1 MADFRKLFFAF
12 ALVALLLGAGTANAQ
27 FNNNSPQAFTCVANA
42 GTPVVDRV
50 EGITELVG
58 DLLLQCQGGN
68 PTPKG
73 QVVNTTDLRLS
84 LNTNI
89 TSRLLGGSGFID
101 ALLLIDEPY
110 PNDSNGTGTVTQG
123 THPGPADAVVAA
135 GIIGNITV
143 PANSPFQVLCAP
155 RTQPTNGAGS
165 TPASCNYLLGTYT
178 TGNPNTAYGG
188 ANSPYLQ
195 ANQTAQN
202 QFAGE
207 YSASTVY
214 EARSFSVSA
223 VEWDGVPIDPPGTTG
238 LRLIRLTN
246 VRANACQLGLSSTL
260 IPTQIVGFVGI
271 TGGQFFTINNPQQ
284 TLAYINQG
292 LVVSGQNT
300 QLQQCNNLNVG
311 GGGIGGNFFAGST
324 VGIAV
329 TNVNVREG
337 FAQSFKR
344 VAYSP
349 DTSISG
355 IGIAAGS
362 SFSSTGGFTSIFFYN
377 TAPQNVPG
385 LSYNTESGFQPT
397 LPNGTTQLDP
407 RLGSALFGTRILLRF
422 SNVGIGARLIVPG
435 VVPLTID
442 NGSTPAVPLP
452 PSAVAGWTG
461 GYMVLLGTSDLNG
474 NVGSLVNQFNPAGS
488 FSNSS
493 FFFSSGPFKG
503 LGAIAP
509 FNTAF
514 ETTVTAGSAAV
525 VYEVVNS
532 DPAAIEQGNIPI
544 GVAFISNTAQNIP
557 APGQAFLN
565 TSFAPTSTD
574 NTASSTDYIPRFCDQ
589 SVPRGTFNISVCQC
603 NLLFPFVT
611 QIGSLFDTGIGIANT
626 TADPYGTTPQTGPVT
641 MYFYGQTTGGGA
653 LPANLAVQK
662 TTGNVPPGQVLTWS
676 TFGGAGNFAAGLQPV
691 VGFTGYMIAIANF
704 QYCHGFA
711 FISDVGAQKLAEGYL
726 AIQLDIYNGSG
737 LNRTGITGE
746 VQGH

>member
-1 MADFRKLFFAF
+1 
-12 ALVALLLGAGTANAQ
+12 LGAGTANAQ
-27 FNNNSPQAFTCVANA
+27 NPNGQAFTCTANA
-42 GTPVVDRV
+42 GAPVIVRV
-50 EGITELVG
+50 EGITELIG
-58 DLLLQCQGGN
+58 DLLLQCTGGN
-68 PTPKG
+68 PTPRG
-73 QVVNTTDLRLS
+73 SLVPTSDLRLS

-89 TSRLLGGSGFID
+89 TSRLLAGSGFAD

-110 PNDSNGTGTVTQG
+110 PNDSNGVDANNKAGVTSG

-135 GIIGNITV
+135 GIIGNITI
-143 PANSPFQVLCAP
+143 PANSPFQTLCAS

-202 QFAGE
+202 NFAGE
-207 YSASTVY
+207 YTASTIY
-214 EARSFSVSA
+214 EARQFSVSA
-223 VEWDGVPIDPPGTTG
+223 VEWDGIPIDPPGTTG
-238 LRLIRLTN
+238 VRIVRLTN

-260 IPTQIVGFVGI
+260 IPTQIVGFIGVV
-271 TGGQFFTINNPQQ
+271 GGQFFTINNPQQ
-284 TLAYINQG
+284 TLAFINIG
-292 LVVSGQNT
+292 LVAAGQNT
-300 QLQQCNNLNVG
+300 GLQQCNNLNTG
-311 GGGIGGNFFAGST
+311 GGGIGGNFFAGSGN
-324 VGIAV
+324 GIAV

-344 VAYSP
+344 QAYSP

-355 IGIAAGS
+355 VGIAAGS
-362 SFSSTGGFTSIFFYN
+362 TFSSTGGFNSIFFYN

-385 LSYNTESGFQPT
+385 YAYNTESGFQPT

-407 RLGSALFGTRILLRF
+407 RLGTANFGTRILLRF
-422 SNVGIGARLIVPG
+422 SNIGVGARMIFPG
-435 VVPLTID
+435 VVALTID

-461 GYMVLLGTSDLNG
+461 GYLVLLGTSDLNG
-474 NVGSLVNQFNPAGS
+474 NVGSLVNQFNPAGT

-503 LGAIAP
+503 LGAVSP

-514 ETTVTAGSAAV
+514 ESTVTAGSTAV

-532 DPAAIEQGNIPI
+532 DPAAIEQANIPI

-557 APGQAFLN
+557 NPGQTFVN
-565 TSFAPTSTD
+565 ISFAPTST
-574 NTASSTDYIPRFCDQ
+574 NQTASASDFIPRFCDQ
-589 SVPRGTFNISVCQC
+589 SQPRGTFHIDVCHC

-611 QIGSLFDTGIGIANT
+611 QAPGFDTGIAIANT
-626 TADPYGTTPQTGPVT
+626 TADPYGTTPQTGPVSFF
-641 MYFYGQTTGGGA
+641 FYGQVTGGGA
-653 LPANLAVQK
+653 LPSALASQK
-662 TTGNVPPGQVLTWS
+662 TTGNVPPGQVLTY
-676 TFGGAGNFAAGLQPV
+676 TAFGGAGAFAAGLQPV
-691 VGFTGYMIAIANF
+691 PGFTGYLITIANF

-711 FISDVGAQKLAEGYL
+711 FISDLGAQKLAEGYL
-726 AIQLDIYNGSG
+726 AIELDLYGGTG
-737 LNRTGITGE
+737 LNRTGVIGE
-746 VQGH
+746 VQAH